1 MVATSNVR
9 LWHTSNWIAMPLKL
23 EEIYNV
29 VYCRDERCKYYHHRE
44 KSRSELTKY
53 LTIIIDGM
61 DQNKTNVPHLT
72 QTTKST
78 QNLWRVRTHLTGAL
92 VHTKA
97 EKGKMVFA
105 FFDLLQWPHD
115 SNLTIAVLVAVL
127 KQLCS
132 KFESFPDTLYL
143 QLDNT
148 SRENKNKYVMAFLAY
163 LIQLRVFKKVSC
175 VTVYCNSPDLY
186 ADYK

>member
-1 MVATSNVR
+1 MHA
-9 LWHTSNWIAMPLKL
+9 HT
-23 EEIYNV
+23 
-29 VYCRDERCKYYHHRE
+29 CFDRCERRKYYHHRE
-44 KSRSELTKY
+44 KSRNDSVKY

-61 DQNKTNVPHLT
+61 DQNKTNVPNVC
-72 QTTKST
+72 QQTKST

-115 SNLTIAVLVAVL
+115 SNLTITLLLAVLH
-127 KQLCS
+127 QLQS
-132 KFESFPDTLYL
+132 RLHALPKILYL

-148 SRENKNKYVMAFLAY
+148 SRENKNKYVLSFLA
-163 LIQLRVFKKVSC
+163 LLVQLKVFKKVC
-175 VTVYCNSPDLY
+175 RLQNVGQHCLNLYTCINNYY
-186 ADYK
+186 ADSGKFSSCGSYP